1 MFTTPET
8 SDLDV
13 KDARTKEGSTL
24 SVQGE
29 KHASGEVVGYV
40 DAETAGWDAV
50 STKKLLRKIDL
61 ALIPF
66 LALLYLLSF
75 LDRTNIGN
83 ARLDKLEDDLGL
95 SRPRLQYNDALSIF
109 FPFYVAAEIPSNM
122 AMKRFR
128 PSIWIPSIMIAWA
141 VCTTLM
147 GVVKNYPGLL
157 VCRAA
162 LGIAE
167 GGLFPGI
174 TY

>member
-1 MFTTPET
+1 MATTPEM

-13 KDARTKEGSTL
+13 KDGRATEGVT
-24 SVQGE
+24 VHAE
-29 KHASGEVVGYV
+29 KQYEGVGYI
-40 DAETAGWDAV
+40 EEESAGWDAAA
-50 STKKLLRKIDL
+50 TRKLLRKIDL

-83 ARLDKLEDDLGL
+83 ARLDTLEKDLHL
-95 SRPRLQYNDALSIF
+95 SKEKLQYNTALSIF

-122 AMKRFR
+122 AMKKFR
-128 PSIWIPSIMIAWA
+128 PSLWIPAIMIAWA
-141 VCTTLM
+141 ICTTLM
-147 GVVKNYPGLL
+147 GIVQNYAGLL

-174 TY
+174 AY